1 MCAHDAN
8 HRRETLV
15 RTAAGGMGTGPISP
29 EGWALTVVFGV
40 ITTVAKRRGLARQ
53 QLQVLLG
60 TFSVIVALK
69 GTSPEAL
76 VSDKPST
83 WRDVAP
89 WRQARRPKELRRSPA
104 ARCRGWPRT

>member
-1 MCAHDAN
+1 
-8 HRRETLV
+8 
-15 RTAAGGMGTGPISP
+15 MGTGPISP

-69 GTSPEAL
+69 GTSPGGPRKRQAFDLERRR
-76 VSDKPST
+76 T
-83 WRDVAP
+83 VAP
-89 WRQARRPKELRRSPA
+89 GEA
-104 ARCRGWPRT
+104 AEGA